1 MNSAWGRGEPPR
13 YTLLMLMR
21 VLLLFL
27 PLSLLLEYAFHAAPL
42 WVFVTSTLAI
52 IPLADW
58 LRQGTEQVAARAGP
72 TIGGLL
78 NVTFGNMAELIIA
91 IFVLLSGNVAVVK
104 AQITGSIIGN
114 ALLGL
119 GLAILV
125 GSFGRARQKFSG
137 ENAGQLNSMLFLV
150 VVALL
155 LPALFDYTER
165 LPGFAAGS
173 DATRTNLD
181 EYLSLGVAVVLI
193 TVYLLNLVYT
203 LVTHRDIFALEEEP
217 HQGRLWPLW
226 QALAVLVGGTALIAL
241 ESEMLSGAL
250 EATSSTLGLSPF
262 FLGIIVLAVVGNFA
276 EYISATYFAR
286 KGQIGL
292 AINIAVGATIQVAL
306 LTAPLLVL
314 ISYFIGKPMNLVFG
328 SPLELVAIVA
338 VALIVTAVTRDGE
351 ATWFEGVMLIAVYLL
366 LGLAFYFVTP
376 RETSSLPGTPVQAAL
391 QRQLSATS
399 PSAPPVPQVYCK
411 APLSTRIWPR
421 WLSSSSMT

>member
-1 MNSAWGRGEPPR
+1 
-13 YTLLMLMR
+13 
-21 VLLLFL
+21 
-27 PLSLLLEYAFHAAPL
+27 
-42 WVFVTSTLAI
+42 
-52 IPLADW
+52 
-58 LRQGTEQVAARAGP
+58 
-72 TIGGLL
+72 
-78 NVTFGNMAELIIA
+78 
-91 IFVLLSGNVAVVK
+91 
-104 AQITGSIIGN
+104 
-114 ALLGL
+114 
-119 GLAILV
+119 
-125 GSFGRARQKFSG
+125 
-137 ENAGQLNSMLFLV
+137 
-150 VVALL
+150 
-155 LPALFDYTER
+155 
-165 LPGFAAGS
+165 
-173 DATRTNLD
+173 TNLD

-193 TVYLLNLVYT
+193 LVYGLNLVYT
-203 LVTHRDIFALEEEP
+203 LVTHKDVFVLEEEE
-217 HQGRLWPLW
+217 HQGTLWPVW
-226 QALAVLVGGTALIAL
+226 KAAAVMVGATVFIAV

-250 EATSSTLGLSPF
+250 EATSTQLGLSPF

-376 RETSSLPGTPVQAAL
+376 RETSGLPAVSPTVAL
-391 QRQLSATS
+391 HGQLSATLS
-399 PSAPPVPQVYCK
+399 SAPSVPQVYCK
-411 APLSTRIWPR
+411 APRSTRIWPR